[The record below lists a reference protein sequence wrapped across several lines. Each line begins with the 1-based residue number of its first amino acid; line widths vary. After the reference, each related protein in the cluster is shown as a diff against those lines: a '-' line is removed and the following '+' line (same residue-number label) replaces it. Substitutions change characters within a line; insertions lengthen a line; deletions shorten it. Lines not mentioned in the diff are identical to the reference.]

1 MKFKREVKLA
11 ADLKAPFPSEAKFA
25 NLFTCRDADPWT
37 APIAAMNIND
47 ANAQRSCLS
56 GWCLSSLQQKSSD
69 KIVSQRRRI
78 SNRFL
83 ALLWAWDWTWL
94 CCQGNHS
101 TGAGCN
107 PERARRA
114 LTGRGRE
121 RERDEW
127 QAEPIK
133 LELECEGMQPSLFYK
148 HHRNAHRTFFILST
162 CHFIQFSDELRL
174 DFPQGWLIYFKPLAS
189 GLSSLQQR
197 VLNQL

>member
-11 ADLKAPFPSEAKFA
+11 ADLKAHFPSEAKFA

-37 APIAAMNIND
+37 APIATMNIND

-69 KIVSQRRRI
+69 KIVCQRRRI
-78 SNRFL
+78 SNCFL
-83 ALLWAWDWTWL
+83 ALLWTQDWTWL

-133 LELECEGMQPSLFYK
+133 HELECEGMQPSLFYK
-148 HHRNAHRTFFILST
+148 HLRNAHRTFFILST
-162 CHFIQFSDELRL
+162 CHLIQFELEAWT
-174 DFPQGWLIYFKPLAS
+174 FFKD
-189 GLSSLQQR
+189 GLFISSFLHQA
-197 VLNQL
+197 